1 MHKEIIINSSTTQN
15 RVAITENGNLVD
27 FFVDHSEK
35 QRMVGDIYLGKIARV
50 LPGIRAAFIDVGLKH
65 DAFLHFSDIGDR
77 MEALQGI
84 FEDEDADVDVE
95 DSSNGNA
102 SVNVS
107 VAVNT
112 EIKTENLRQSQKTL
126 SESVTAERRK
136 ERSETAQKEIPKL
149 YKGQELLIQIIKEPV
164 KDKGVRVTSSISLP
178 GRFCVLLPFDN
189 KIGVSKK
196 IVDARERKRLRRI
209 ARGIIPENC
218 GLIIRTAAKD
228 QSEEALSGDLKYL
241 VKSWKE
247 IEEEAKQSTP
257 PALLYKDLST
267 TISVIRDL
275 FTPDVSKVFVD
286 SKKLYKEIRNYVE
299 FIQPALLDRIE
310 LYKSE
315 EPIFEAFKVDEQIK
329 ALMGRKVPLPSGGHI
344 VIEHTEAMVVI
355 DVNSGRYAAKKE
367 QELNSLKTDLE
378 AAREI
383 VRQLRLRDIGGLI
396 VVDFIDL
403 EDEKNR
409 KKIYDEMKKEF
420 KKDRAKTAILPMT
433 EFGLMQIT
441 RERIRENIIQ
451 SMFEVCPFCQGTGL
465 LTKKSHTIH
474 ELEKWLTRY
483 KIEGK
488 KYKSLTIKVHPT
500 FAEVLQRG
508 TISTITK
515 LQFKYLIRIKLEKD
529 EKINP
534 QVFQIFSTKT
544 GENLTE
550 EYL

>member
-1 MHKEIIINSSTTQN
+1 MIKEIIISSSTTQN
-15 RVAITENGNLVD
+15 RVAITEDGNLVD

-35 QRMVGDIYLGKIARV
+35 QRMVGDIYLGKVARV
-50 LPGIRAAFIDVGLKH
+50 LPGIRAAFINIGLKH

-77 MEALQGI
+77 LEALQGI
-84 FEDEDADVDVE
+84 FEEDDEETYDE
-95 DSSNGNA
+95 ES
-102 SVNVS
+102 
-107 VAVNT
+107 T
-112 EIKTENLRQSQKTL
+112 EISSENNNVVVQPHPK
-126 SESVTAERRK
+126 K
-136 ERSETAQKEIPKL
+136 EKLETTQKEIPKL
-149 YKGQELLIQIIKEPV
+149 HKGQEILVQIIKEPV
-164 KDKGVRVTSSISLP
+164 KDKGVRVTSSISIP

-196 IVDARERKRLRRI
+196 ITDVRERKRLRKI
-209 ARGIIPENC
+209 AREIIPENC

-228 QSEEALSGDLKYL
+228 QSEETLAGDLRYL
-241 VKSWKE
+241 VKNWKE
-247 IEEEAKQSTP
+247 IEEEAKNSNP

-286 SKKLYKEIRNYVE
+286 SKKLYREIRNYVE
-299 FIQPALLDRIE
+299 FIQPELLDRIE

-315 EPIFEAFKVDEQIK
+315 QPIFEAFKIDEQIK

-403 EDEKNR
+403 EEEKNR
-409 KKIYDEMKKEF
+409 KKVYDEMKKEF

-441 RERIRENIIQ
+441 RERVRENIIQ

-465 LTKKSHTIH
+465 LTKKTHIIH
-474 ELEKWLTRY
+474 EIEKWLQRY
-483 KIEGK
+483 SIEGK
-488 KYKSLTIKVHPT
+488 KYKSLTIRVHPSL
-500 FAEVLQRG
+500 AEVLKQG
-508 TISTITK
+508 FISMITK
-515 LQFKYLIRIKLEKD
+515 IQLKYFIKIKLEED

-534 QVFQIFSTKT
+534 QIFQVFSTKT
-544 GENLTE
+544 GENLTQA
-550 EYL
+550 YL